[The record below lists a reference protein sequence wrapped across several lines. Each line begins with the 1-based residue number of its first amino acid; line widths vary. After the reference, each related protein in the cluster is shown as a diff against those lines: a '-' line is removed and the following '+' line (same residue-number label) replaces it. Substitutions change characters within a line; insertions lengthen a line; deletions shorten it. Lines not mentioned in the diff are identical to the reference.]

1 MQRFFVEAK
10 SRLSMRRVLW
20 FACLWMSALGVL
32 TTAASLISPGLS
44 WVDILLYLLPIPL
57 AAMALILARLRRWDA
72 AMVMFVWGNW
82 LLAVAIVGWF
92 GGLNSQAILALP
104 VWMGITA
111 WLLGFAHTLVMLAL
125 SVAVLLLW
133 WALEPFG
140 SNRTLAEQALGLA
153 GLLYVLGML
162 GLAVAAT
169 LMARSSLSRQAL
181 KSLEI
186 LNSLE
191 QSQQELRKF
200 HRAVEQ
206 NPESIVITDTHLR
219 VVYVNDA
226 FLART
231 GYTRGEVLGQP
242 TELVSTMGLDR
253 NKRQRAM
260 VELMAGGIWR
270 SEMTNRTRNGGALR
284 ESVLVAPIR
293 SPQGEIV
300 NYVELKQDL
309 SERMDAARR
318 IHDLVYLDVLTGLAN
333 RHSLA
338 LRVKEL
344 SRAEKSDANRHGLM
358 LVDVDRFSSFNDVH
372 GMQHGDALLRAFA
385 LRLVEQLPSG
395 VLIARISRAE
405 FAVLFEAAG
414 ESMEA
419 VEALL
424 MSEAAA
430 LQKALQKPLS
440 VMSGSE
446 SEAISCSMGCAV
458 LELGQGILEGDDV
471 LRFAGV
477 ALNEA
482 KRNGPGNTALF
493 DPRMAELA
501 HKRFR
506 IAKDLRAGIPA
517 GQLRMYVQAQAN
529 HEGVCVGGEVLV
541 RWQHPQWGLVSPS
554 DFIPVAEESQLIVQL
569 GDWVLRQACAL
580 LAEPEF
586 AAQDL
591 RLSVNVS
598 AIQFAHADFVASL
611 QGILADSGASPQ
623 RLTLEI
629 TEGVLMRDVVAARA
643 RLYELRALGL
653 EIALDDFGTGYSSIA
668 SLKHLPVQ
676 ELKIDQS
683 FIRGSHVS
691 DVDAALVEAIVRMAG
706 RLQLR
711 VVAEGV
717 ELLAQAQLLKGWNPA
732 IVLQGLYYGKAQ
744 PVQDWLPVVLGHQPP
759 TTEQG
764 PQATIHGLRP

>member
-10 SRLSMRRVLW
+10 NRVSMRRMLW
-20 FACLWMSALGVL
+20 FACLWMSALGLV
-32 TTAASLISPGLS
+32 TAAASLISPRIS
-44 WVDILLYLLPIPL
+44 WGDVLLFLLLIPI
-57 AAMALILARLRRWDA
+57 AAMAMTLARLRRWDV
-72 AMVMFVWGNW
+72 AMVIFVWGNW
-82 LLAVAIVGWF
+82 LWVAAAAGWSGGMDSKAVM
-92 GGLNSQAILALP
+92 ALP
-104 VWMGITA
+104 VWMVITA
-111 WLLGFAHTLVMLAL
+111 WLLGFAHTLVMLVL
-125 SVAVLLLW
+125 SVALLLLF
-133 WALEPFG
+133 WALDHLGISQLP
-140 SNRTLAEQALGLA
+140 AEQILGAA
-153 GLLYVLGML
+153 GLFYVLGML

-169 LMARSSLSRQAL
+169 LMARASLGRQAL
-181 KSLEI
+181 KSMEI
-186 LNSLE
+186 LRSLE

-206 NPESIVITDTHLR
+206 SPESIVITDTHLQ

-231 GYTRGEVLGQP
+231 GYSRGEVLGQP

-253 NKRQRAM
+253 NKRQRALA
-260 VELMAGGIWR
+260 ELLAGRIWR
-270 SEMTNRTRNGGALR
+270 SEMTNRTRNGAALR

-309 SERMDAARR
+309 SERVDAARR

-338 LRVKEL
+338 LKVKAL
-344 SRAEKSDANRHGLM
+344 SRANKAAASWHGLM

-372 GMQHGDALLRAFA
+372 GMQHGDAVLRAFA
-385 LRLVEQLPSG
+385 LRLVEQLPEG

-405 FAVLFEAAG
+405 FAVLFESAG
-414 ESMEA
+414 DSIEA
-419 VEALL
+419 VQALL
-424 MSEAAA
+424 VSEAGA
-430 LQKALQKPLS
+430 LQKSLQKPLS
-440 VMSGSE
+440 IMNSSE
-446 SEAISCSMGCAV
+446 SEAISCSIGCAV
-458 LELGQGILEGDDV
+458 LELEQGAPEGNDV

-482 KRNGPGNTALF
+482 KRSGPGNMALF

-501 HKRFR
+501 HRRFR

-541 RWQHPQWGLVSPS
+541 RWQHPQWGLVGPA
-554 DFIPVAEESQLIVQL
+554 DFIAVAEESQLIVQL

-580 LAEPEF
+580 LAQAEF
-586 AAQDL
+586 AAHGL

-598 AIQFAHADFVASL
+598 AIQFAHADFVSTL
-611 QGILADSGASPQ
+611 KSILADSGASPE

-629 TEGVLMRDVVAARA
+629 TEGVLMRDVDVARA
-643 RLYELRALGL
+643 RLHELRALGL

-668 SLKHLPVQ
+668 SLKHLPIQ

-691 DVDAALVEAIVRMAG
+691 EIDAALVEAIVRMAA

-717 ELLAQAQLLKGWNPA
+717 ELAAQARLLKAWNPA

-744 PVQDWLPVVLGHQPP
+744 PVEDWLPMVLGHRPP
-759 TTEQG
+759 SPDQG
-764 PQATIHGLRP
+764 PQATIEGLRL